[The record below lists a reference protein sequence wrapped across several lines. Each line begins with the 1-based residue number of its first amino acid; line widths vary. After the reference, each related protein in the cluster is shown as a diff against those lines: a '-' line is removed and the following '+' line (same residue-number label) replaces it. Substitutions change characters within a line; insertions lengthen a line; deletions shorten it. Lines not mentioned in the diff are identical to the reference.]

1 MANLLVEERCKLIL
15 NLDGVGLTE
24 FVGISRAACGT
35 SVAVPQLKIQ
45 LDAGNN
51 VYNFKP
57 DAVFI
62 THCHSDHCYRVTHF
76 VSRQHNPIFFMPN
89 EMVDNLE
96 NYLSSSLQ
104 LSSGDFIDVEHYEKN
119 HISTGVM
126 AGDHLTEFC
135 RIKQIGAHVVDC
147 SHSVTCCGYAF
158 YIKKTKLMKK
168 YEECAKAE
176 LKTIR
181 LSGETIVEDVDI
193 PLFMFLGDTDIETF
207 NVNNANGAI
216 QYILKG
222 WKYVFVECSFLEL
235 DDIEKAINKKHMHWQ
250 HLKNIVIAYPDVT
263 FILMHFSARYKYDD
277 IVNFFKVATVEENIT
292 NIKLLI
298 APESGPLPEAIS
310 FN

>member
-1 MANLLVEERCKLIL
+1 MANLLVEERCKLVL
-15 NLDGVGLTE
+15 NLDSIGLTE

-45 LDAGNN
+45 LDAGNT

-89 EMVDNLE
+89 EMVNNLE

-104 LSSGDFIDVEHYEKN
+104 LSSEDFIDKYEKN
-119 HISTGVM
+119 HTSIGIK

-135 RIKQIGAHVVDC
+135 RIKQISAYVVDC

-168 YEECAKAE
+168 YEGIAKDE
-176 LKTIR
+176 LKAIR
-181 LSGETIVEDVDI
+181 LKGETIVEDVDV

-207 NVNNANGAI
+207 DTNRVNGAI

-263 FILMHFSARYKYDD
+263 FILMHFSARYKYVD
-277 IVNFFKVATVEENIT
+277 IVKFFNAATVEENVT

-298 APESGPLPEAIS
+298 APESGALPDAIS